1 MCIYNISGQSKLLLI
16 KTCSHRQEMLH
27 AQIYIWLFKS
37 HAVKYWWCCFSAG
50 EHGDAVPVC
59 AVGVQRGSP
68 QNRPRAEG

>member
-1 MCIYNISGQSKLLLI
+1 
-16 KTCSHRQEMLH
+16 MLRFTFL
-27 AQIYIWLFKS
+27 IWLFKS